1 MVKYHGAA
9 LDATFHALADPIR
22 RSILTRLETGEA
34 SVTELARPFRVSLP
48 AISKHIRVLEKA
60 GLLERRRAG
69 RVHSLRLA
77 ARPLR
82 EAAAWIE
89 RYRRFWESRFDALD
103 RHLQEQLRREGESKK
118 EE

>member
-1 MVKYHGAA
+1 MVKHRGAN
-9 LDATFHALADPIR
+9 LDATFHALSDPIR
-22 RSILTRLETGEA
+22 RSILARLGTGEA

-48 AISKHIRVLEKA
+48 AISKHIRVLERA

-77 ARPLR
+77 PRPLR
-82 EAAAWIE
+82 DAAEWIE
-89 RYRRFWESRFDALD
+89 HYRRFWESRFDALD
-103 RHLQEQLRREGESKK
+103 RHLQETLHRQGEPEK